1 MREEN
6 DGDAIDKDDSSD
18 DGQKDEPKPEEDVN
32 FLIDNVQR
40 KNAESIVFLHVS

>member
-6 DGDAIDKDDSSD
+6 DGDTIDKDDATD

-32 FLIDNVQR
+32 FLIDNVQWQD
-40 KNAESIVFLHVS
+40 AESIVFLHIS